1 MNQAKTFSFVFLIIS
16 LFLLSLIKVFGENPN
31 ESKIKS
37 DISARNSNLAAK
49 DYIGVYQKYLSN
61 LRYGQC
67 PMTPSCSN
75 YALQVFQNTN
85 FVKASF
91 LTSDRLTRCG
101 YDHQF
106 YKISNKSNFSK
117 LIDVGNFSSK
127 EVYRLLSGQL
137 HLKPFNDSSELND
150 FNFNFISR
158 KIVEKDFKEAL
169 RCISQLEFEKKE
181 LPIGLFVNKLI
192 CLRGLGELEQV
203 IFEYEIKCP
212 DVYKIHP
219 EVLFQV
225 SLSSFYLGDNLKAL
239 KTLKLIDSTISTDSF
254 GIEYKVNV
262 LNSIILLEIK
272 QFNESKKFANK
283 ISKPLVQREFI
294 QNISFAESFK
304 PKNKRQAS
312 CLAVVP
318 GLGYIYTKHYQTA
331 LQSFIINGL
340 LGYST
345 YTNFKVKNY
354 GMGILTGLLGLSFY
368 IGNIQGSAAS
378 AVRYNEKFMNSTK
391 NHLFKTSQIN

>member
-49 DYIGVYQKYLSN
+49 DYIGVYQKYLSK

-137 HLKPFNDSSELND
+137 HLKPFNDSAELND

-203 IFEYEIKCP
+203 IFEFEIKCP

-225 SLSSFYLGDNLKAL
+225 SLSSFYLGDKLQKIIEGKIINK
-239 KTLKLIDSTISTDSF
+239 KT
-254 GIEYKVNV
+254 
-262 LNSIILLEIK
+262 
-272 QFNESKKFANK
+272 ANK
-283 ISKPLVQREFI
+283 YK
-294 QNISFAESFK
+294 
-304 PKNKRQAS
+304 
-312 CLAVVP
+312 
-318 GLGYIYTKHYQTA
+318 
-331 LQSFIINGL
+331 
-340 LGYST
+340 
-345 YTNFKVKNY
+345 
-354 GMGILTGLLGLSFY
+354 
-368 IGNIQGSAAS
+368 
-378 AVRYNEKFMNSTK
+378 
-391 NHLFKTSQIN
+391 